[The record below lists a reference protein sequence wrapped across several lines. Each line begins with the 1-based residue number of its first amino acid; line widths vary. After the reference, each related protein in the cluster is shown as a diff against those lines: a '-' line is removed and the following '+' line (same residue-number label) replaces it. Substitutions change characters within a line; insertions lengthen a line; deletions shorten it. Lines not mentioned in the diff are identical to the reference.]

1 MSVAIELSKRS
12 SSPTSALTTPS
23 VAGKDPGRELKIG
36 LIMMLASF
44 PLFFPFIFRF
54 LAVILF
60 FGGLIIYADGLLL
73 NKKWER
79 AKKQARVAQDSTS
92 TS

>member
-1 MSVAIELSKRS
+1 MCFD
-12 SSPTSALTTPS
+12 SAKHDR
-23 VAGKDPGRELKIG
+23 KDPSRELKIG

-54 LAVILF
+54 LAIILF
-60 FGGLIIYADGLLL
+60 FGGLVVYFDLLQ

-79 AKKQARVAQDSTS
+79 AKKQANLAQDSNITA
-92 TS
+92 

>member
-1 MSVAIELSKRS
+1 MTT
-12 SSPTSALTTPS
+12 TSMPR
-23 VAGKDPGRELKIG
+23 KDPGRELKIG

-73 NKKWER
+73 NTKLER
-79 AKKQARVAQDSTS
+79 AKKQARVAQDSNITS
-92 TS
+92 